1 LTVSGTGSPGTRST
15 QVSLT
20 VAAGA
25 TPDFTLSAN
34 PSSVSV
40 VRNGQSSTTINVN
53 RSGGFTGSVAFNP
66 VSGLPSG
73 VTASFSPTSTTGNS
87 TTLTFTASG
96 NAALG
101 TTNLTVSGTGSPGTR
116 STPVSLTVSS
126 GNTNTGLVGFGAFNG
141 TTTGGAGGPE
151 QIVNNAADFTAAI
164 NSAGAR
170 IVRVQGTI
178 TISGMVQ
185 VSSNKSILGIGS
197 NAVISGGGLN
207 ISEDSNI
214 IIRNIRFQ
222 NSNDDGINVQE
233 SSHHIWID
241 HCDFTNHN
249 DGALDIKRASD
260 FITVS
265 WNHFFNQDKNM
276 LLGHDDDNGAQDRGH
291 LRVTYHH
298 NWFDGTTQRNPR
310 TRFGNPV
317 HVFNNYY
324 LNVGDYGI
332 ASTMESGVRAENNFF
347 ENTESP
353 MELGQGDSP
362 AGTLVQSGNVFVN
375 SGPPVSSGS
384 VNPIPYAYTLE
395 AGSSVATSVRNGA
408 GVGKI
413 TP

>member
-1 LTVSGTGSPGTRST
+1 
-15 QVSLT
+15 
-20 VAAGA
+20 
-25 TPDFTLSAN
+25 
-34 PSSVSV
+34 
-40 VRNGQSSTTINVN
+40 
-53 RSGGFTGSVAFNP
+53 
-66 VSGLPSG
+66 
-73 VTASFSPTSTTGNS
+73 
-87 TTLTFTASG
+87 
-96 NAALG
+96 
-101 TTNLTVSGTGSPGTR
+101 
-116 STPVSLTVSS
+116 
-126 GNTNTGLVGFGAFNG
+126 
-141 TTTGGAGGPE
+141 
-151 QIVNNAADFTAAI
+151 
-164 NSAGAR
+164 
-170 IVRVQGTI
+170 
-178 TISGMVQ
+178 MVP

-197 NAVISGGGLN
+197 NAVVTGGGLN

-222 NSNDDGINVQE
+222 NSDDDGINIQE

-241 HCDFTNHN
+241 HCDFTNHT

-276 LLGHDDDNGAQDRGH
+276 LLGHSDDNGSQDRGH

-298 NWFDGTTQRNPR
+298 NWFDGTNQRNPR

-353 MELGQGDSP
+353 MELGQGSSP
-362 AGTLVQSGNVFVN
+362 AGTLVQAGNVFVN
-375 SGPPVSSGS
+375 SGPPVSGGS
-384 VNPIPYAYTLE
+384 VNAIPYSYTLE
-395 AGSSVATSVRNGA
+395 AGASVASSVRNGA
-408 GVGKI
+408 GVGRI